1 MAACTTA
8 TVRVAGR
15 WRRTTLARP
24 RRYSRDPLGLRRAL
38 SGWLL
43 PGLVAA
49 MALLAA
55 LAVAGA
61 EGAAALAARW
71 ERGAAAAVTLQ
82 LPDAEPTRLARALGA
97 LAAMPEVA
105 EARAVDQAR
114 LAELLRPWLGTAG
127 ALPLPAVIELRLRD
141 ARTDPVL
148 LGDRLAATVPGAVV
162 EAHGLWVQRLAALA
176 VSLQALAWSVLGLVA
191 AVAAAVVAVA
201 TRAGLAARRDAVE
214 VLHGLGARDGEIA
227 GRFARRLGLLAAG
240 GALLG
245 TAAAVPALTM
255 LADLAAPWTGGA
267 GGAAASPLALLPWP
281 ALAAVPPFAFLIGW
295 ATAQL
300 TVRRWLRRLP

>member
-1 MAACTTA
+1 MA
-8 TVRVAGR
+8 
-15 WRRTTLARP
+15 RRS
-24 RRYSRDPLGLRRAL
+24 RYARDPLGLRRAL

-61 EGAAALAARW
+61 QGAAALSERW
-71 ERGAAAAVTLQ
+71 QRGAAAAVTVQ
-82 LPDAEPTRLARALGA
+82 LPDADPARTDSA
-97 LAAMPEVA
+97 LAALRAMPEVA
-105 EARAVDQAR
+105 EAGAVDPAR
-114 LAELLRPWLGTAG
+114 LAELLRPWLGGVAAPG
-127 ALPLPAVIELRLRD
+127 GGLPLPAVIELRLRD

-148 LGDRLAATVPGAVV
+148 IGDRLAAVAPGAVV

-176 VSLQALAWSVLGLVA
+176 RSLQVLSWAVLALVA

-245 TAAAVPALTM
+245 TAAAVPALWL
-255 LADLAAPWTGGA
+255 LADLAAPWTGATA
-267 GGAAASPLALLPWP
+267 GGLAALPWAALGALPPLA
-281 ALAAVPPFAFLIGW
+281 FLVGW

-300 TVRRWLRRLP
+300 TVRRWLRHLP

>member
-1 MAACTTA
+1 
-8 TVRVAGR
+8 
-15 WRRTTLARP
+15 LARR

-61 EGAAALAARW
+61 QGAAGLAERW
-71 ERGAAAAVTLQ
+71 QRGAAAAVTVQ
-82 LPDAEPTRLARALGA
+82 IPEADPARVERAVETLR
-97 LAAMPEVA
+97 AMPEVA
-105 EARAVDQAR
+105 EARAMDRAR
-114 LAELLRPWLGTAG
+114 LGELLRPWIGSTG
-127 ALPLPAVIELRLRD
+127 ALPLPAVIEIRLRD
-141 ARTDPVL
+141 SRADPVL
-148 LGDRLAATVPGAVV
+148 VGDRLAASVPGAVV

-176 VSLQALAWSVLGLVA
+176 RSLQLLSWVVLALVA
-191 AVAAAVVAVA
+191 AVAAAVAAVA

-214 VLHGLGARDGEIA
+214 VLHGLGAQDADIA

-240 GALLG
+240 GATLG
-245 TAAAVPALTM
+245 TAASVPALVL
-255 LADLAAPWTGGA
+255 LADLAAPWIGAEGGGWA
-267 GGAAASPLALLPWP
+267 VLPWP
-281 ALAAVPPFAFLIGW
+281 ALAAVPPVAFLVGW
-295 ATAQL
+295 ATAQA

>member
-1 MAACTTA
+1 MA
-8 TVRVAGR
+8 
-15 WRRTTLARP
+15 RRA
-24 RRYSRDPLGLRRAL
+24 RYSRDPLGLRRAL
-38 SGWLL
+38 AGWLL

-61 EGAAALAARW
+61 QGAAALADRW
-71 ERGAAAAVTLQ
+71 QRGAAAAVTVQ
-82 LPDAEPTRLARALGA
+82 LPDADAAQIARALGV
-97 LAAMPEVA
+97 LRSLPEVA
-105 EARAVDQAR
+105 EARAMDPAR
-114 LAELLRPWLGTAG
+114 LAELLRPWLGGSAG
-127 ALPLPAVIELRLRD
+127 LPLPAVIEIRLRD
-141 ARTDPVL
+141 ARADPVL
-148 LGDRLAATVPGAVV
+148 VGDRLAASVPGAVV

-176 VSLQALAWSVLGLVA
+176 RSLQALSWVILALVA

-214 VLHGLGARDGEIA
+214 VLHGLGAQDSYIA

-245 TAAAVPALTM
+245 TLAALPALAL
-255 LADLAAPWTGGA
+255 LAGLAAPWIA
-267 GGAAASPLALLPWP
+267 EERAGAAMAWRMLPWP
-281 ALAAVPPFAFLIGW
+281 ALAAVPPLAFLVGW
-295 ATAQL
+295 ATAQA

>member
-1 MAACTTA
+1 MGACTTPIMH
-8 TVRVAGR
+8 AGST
-15 WRRTTLARP
+15 RRTTTVARR

-61 EGAAALAARW
+61 QGAAALAERW
-71 ERGAAAAVTLQ
+71 QRGAAAAVTVQ
-82 LPDAEPTRLARALGA
+82 VPGNEPARIERALAA
-97 LAAMPEVA
+97 LRAMPEVA
-105 EARAVDQAR
+105 EAQAMDAAR
-114 LAELLRPWLGTAG
+114 LQDLLRPWLGG
-127 ALPLPAVIELRLRD
+127 GNALPLPGVIELRLRD
-141 ARTDPVL
+141 SRTDPVL
-148 LGDRLAATVPGAVV
+148 VGDRLAAAVPGAVV

-176 VSLQALAWSVLGLVA
+176 RSLQALSLVVLALVA

-214 VLHGLGARDGEIA
+214 VLHGLGARDADIA

-240 GALLG
+240 GALVG
-245 TAAAVPALTM
+245 TAAAVPALSV
-255 LADLAAPWTGGA
+255 LAELAAPWSGTEA
-267 GGAAASPLALLPWP
+267 GGWGMLPWP
-281 ALAAVPPFAFLIGW
+281 ALAALPPVAFLVGW
-295 ATAQL
+295 ATAQA
-300 TVRRWLRRLP
+300 TVRRWLRHLP

>member
-1 MAACTTA
+1 MA
-8 TVRVAGR
+8 
-15 WRRTTLARP
+15 RRA
-24 RRYSRDPLGLRRAL
+24 RYSRDPLGLRRAL

-61 EGAAALAARW
+61 QGAAALAERW
-71 ERGAAAAVTLQ
+71 QRGAAAAVTVQ
-82 LPDAEPTRLARALGA
+82 LPDGDAARTERAVAALR
-97 LAAMPEVA
+97 AMPEVA
-105 EARAVDQAR
+105 EAGAVDPAR
-114 LAELLRPWLGTAG
+114 LAELLRPWLGGVASPGAAG
-127 ALPLPAVIELRLRD
+127 GLPLPSVIELRLRD
-141 ARTDPVL
+141 PRTDPVL
-148 LGDRLAATVPGAVV
+148 IGDRLAAVAPGAVV

-176 VSLQALAWSVLGLVA
+176 RSLQALSWAVLALVA
-191 AVAAAVVAVA
+191 GVAAAVVAVA

-214 VLHGLGARDGEIA
+214 VLHGLGARDAEIA

-245 TAAAVPALTM
+245 TAAAVPALWL
-255 LADLAAPWTGGA
+255 LADLAAPWTGATA
-267 GGAAASPLALLPWP
+267 GGLASLPWG
-281 ALAAVPPFAFLIGW
+281 ALGALPPVAFLVGW

-300 TVRRWLRRLP
+300 TVRRWLRGLP